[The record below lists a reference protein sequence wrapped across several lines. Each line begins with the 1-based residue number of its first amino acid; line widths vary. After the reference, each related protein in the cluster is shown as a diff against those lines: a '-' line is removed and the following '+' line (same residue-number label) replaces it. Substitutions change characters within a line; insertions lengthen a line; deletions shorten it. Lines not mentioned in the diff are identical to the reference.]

1 MTRILLPRSFCL
13 FCLFCLLRAVPVTAA
28 GVVQDTI
35 LQETVV
41 LLNARLASADPVH
54 TERLFAD
61 VAARTSRSPQQ
72 IRDHLLARLE
82 AFRDLANTDP
92 AAWQAIL
99 DLRVETMS
107 QRQTNR
113 LLDKLTLLSRRVL
126 RSDNDYLAGT
136 GIRWAANEAHVPEN
150 EGSTFAR
157 RLVAHAVIDTTTEW
171 VPPALG
177 LVVSGWTDP
186 YEFSLEPLYA
196 FFATAEEAYV
206 REAVRDVQRFI
217 VPRAVRRLAKSRGV
231 LYAVRD
237 RDVTTLIDPEAELR
251 LTVLGLRF
259 GGTNADLLPCMDISA
274 RLSTI
279 SSGTVTWQTTIAYCS
294 QSHGSATTNELD
306 AFYEE
311 VADIIYQRVDGH
323 FETR

>member
-1 MTRILLPRSFCL
+1 MTRMLLLCF
-13 FCLFCLLRAVPVTAA
+13 FWAILRAVPVTAA

-35 LQETVV
+35 LQETLV
-41 LLNARLASADPVH
+41 LLDARLASADPVH

-61 VAARTSRSPQQ
+61 VAERTSRSRQQ
-72 IRDHLLARLE
+72 IRHHLLSRLD

-92 AAWQAIL
+92 VSWQAIL

-113 LLDKLTLLSRRVL
+113 LLDKLTVWSRRVL
-126 RSDNDYLAGT
+126 RSDSDYLAGT
-136 GIRWAANEAHVPEN
+136 GIRWAANEAHVPED
-150 EGSTFAR
+150 EGSTFVR
-157 RLVAHAVIDTTTEW
+157 HLVAHGVIDTTTEW

-196 FFATAEEAYV
+196 FFAAPEEAYV

-217 VPRAVRRLAKSRGV
+217 VPRVVRRLPKSRGV

-237 RDVTTLIDPEAELR
+237 REVTTLIDPEAELR

-259 GGTNADLLPCMDISA
+259 GGTNADLLPCMDLSA
-274 RLSTI
+274 RLTTI
-279 SSGTVTWQTTIAYCS
+279 SSGAVTWQTTIAYCTE
-294 QSHGSATTNELD
+294 SHGSATTNELD

-323 FETR
+323 FEAR